1 VCVCACVC
9 VYLSLRERERVRVQM
24 CACVRT
30 CVCVQAFD
38 YTMYVHNACTYDIVV
53 KMDVNVCPCVCTCEH
68 LITIFVIHRKLVI
81 NGVLVYIHDAHIR
94 LGIGFAGT
102 CVLQC
107 LLQCV
112 LQCVLQCCSV
122 CVLGQ
127 RISRLYPRRA
137 YSPWHQLC

>member
-107 LLQCV
+107 LLPCM
-112 LQCVLQCCSV
+112 LQCVAVC
-122 CVLGQ
+122 CVLSQ
-127 RISRLYPRRA
+127 RISSLYPRRTH
-137 YSPWHQLC
+137 SPWHQLC